1 MNVARFE
8 PWNLI
13 NLVHRDLD
21 QLADRRV
28 RRPNREASY
37 DWTPAVDVIE
47 EASRF
52 VLRADLPG
60 VSVDD
65 IDLRMDKGVLSIAG
79 ERRRENADDANGVQ
93 RYERVAGKFFR
104 RFSLPETADAD
115 NIGAKSVNGILEV
128 HIPKQPEVQPRRIE
142 VQGA

>member
-21 QLADRRV
+21 QIADRRV
-28 RRPNREASY
+28 RRASKQDSY

-79 ERRRENADDANGVQ
+79 ERRREDTDDANGVQ

-104 RFSLPETADAD
+104 RFSLPETAAAD
-115 NIGAKSVNGILEV
+115 EISAKSENGILEIS
-128 HIPKQPEVQPRRIE
+128 IPKQPEVQPRRIT
-142 VQGA
+142 VASA